1 MLAIEYSMR
10 EFFNQLISVRWEWLL
25 LVVASRYF
33 SSGVAA
39 IIAVGKMLASRL
51 ESRYHNTA
59 VSDDPLLSPKIRARN
74 SQPGPRNSRPET
86 LNPEP

>member
-51 ESRYHNTA
+51 ESRSHITKTN
-59 VSDDPLLSPKIRARN
+59 DELLLSIKTVTRN
-74 SQPGPRNSRPET
+74 AQLATRNAQPET
-86 LNPEP
+86 RNT